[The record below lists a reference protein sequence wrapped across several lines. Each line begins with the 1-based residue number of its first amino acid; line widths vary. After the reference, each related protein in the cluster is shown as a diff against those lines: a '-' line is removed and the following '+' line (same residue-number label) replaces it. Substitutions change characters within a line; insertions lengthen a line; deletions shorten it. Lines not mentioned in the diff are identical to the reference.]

1 MTSNQDPILPVTR
14 RNFAAAL
21 TGAAAAAPWLAA
33 GRQPTA
39 PASPAAAPYPNA
51 TVQAV
56 EPRRRGSRPEAA
68 PFDGPIEFSGT
79 AVALKAEP
87 FPMTQVRVTG
97 GIYKDAADWNRGYMS
112 RLPADRL
119 LYNFRRNAGLP
130 VGGAEPLGGWESPA
144 DGRQAT
150 ELRGHFTGHF
160 LSASAQLYASA
171 GDREAKTKADYM
183 VAEMA
188 KVQEKLGGG
197 YLSAFPTEL
206 FDRLDRLSGQPADP
220 SASRDPNAPSLPW
233 APFYTVHKIMAG
245 MIDMYQLA
253 GNRQALEAAQGMADW
268 ADRWSA
274 SKTEEHMQQ
283 ILGVEFGGMAE
294 SLYNLSALTRND
306 RWAKAG
312 DRFTK
317 KRFVNPLGLRRDE
330 LRGLHVNTHVPQVI
344 AAARRYEISGDMR
357 FHDAADYFWY
367 EVASARSYVTTGTS
381 NDESW
386 NAEPRR
392 IAWELNNTR
401 GSATEECCCSYN
413 MLKLTRKL
421 YSWTADPRYFDYYER
436 SLLNMRIGT
445 IHPQTGHTQYYLS
458 LVPGAY
464 KTFNTEDKSFWCCTG
479 TGVEEYSK
487 LNDSIYW
494 RDQEGIYV
502 NLFIPS
508 ELNWAEKGLRL
519 KQETKFPEQAGT
531 ALVVTA
537 ERPTPLALRL
547 RIPAWLRSAPA
558 VKINGKTLEAA
569 ASPGSYLTLTR
580 TWKTGDRIEME
591 MPMPLTAEATPD
603 DPHTQAFLYGPLVL
617 AGDFGAEGLNEHLL
631 EGPSA
636 PAVWRASVNAPAL
649 PPLDVPVLQPKGDT
663 ASWVQPGDRPL
674 TFRITG
680 QSKEIVMAP
689 LNSIFDKRYVVYW
702 QVS

>member
-1 MTSNQDPILPVTR
+1 MTSTQDPVSSVTR
-14 RNFAAAL
+14 RSFAAAL
-21 TGAAAAAPWLAA
+21 AGAAAAVPL
-33 GRQPTA
+33 
-39 PASPAAAPYPNA
+39 PASAQQPAA
-51 TVQAV
+51 TVPAEQHRP
-56 EPRRRGSRPEAA
+56 PRSEVA
-68 PFDGPIEFSGT
+68 PFDGPIEFSG
-79 AVALKAEP
+79 APVMLKAEP

-97 GIYKDAADWNRGYMS
+97 GAYRDASDWNRGYMS
-112 RLPADRL
+112 RLAADRL
-119 LYNFRRNAGLP
+119 LYNFRRNAGLS
-130 VGGAEPLGGWESPA
+130 VGGAEPLGGWESPD
-144 DGRQAT
+144 DGKHGT

-160 LSASAQLYASA
+160 LSASAQLYASR
-171 GDREAKTKADYM
+171 GDREAKAKADYM

-188 KVQEKLGGG
+188 KVQQKLGGG

-206 FDRLDRLSGQPADP
+206 FDRLDKLSGQPP
-220 SASRDPNAPSLPW
+220 GPNAHLPW
-233 APFYTVHKIMAG
+233 APFYTIHKIMAG
-245 MIDMYQLA
+245 MIDMYQFA
-253 GNRQALEAAQGMADW
+253 QNRQALDVAQAMADW

-283 ILGVEFGGMAE
+283 ILNTEFGGMAE
-294 SLYNLSALTRND
+294 SLYNLSAIARD
-306 RWAKAG
+306 EQWAKAG

-317 KRFVNPLGLRRDE
+317 RRFVNPLGLRRDE
-330 LRGLHVNTHVPQVI
+330 LRGLHVNTHVPQAI

-357 FHDAADYFWY
+357 FHDVADYFWY
-367 EVASARSYVTTGTS
+367 EVAGARSYVTSGTS
-381 NDESW
+381 NDEHW
-386 NAEPRR
+386 TAEPRR
-392 IAWELNNTR
+392 ISWELNNTR

-436 SLLNMRIGT
+436 SLLNMRLGT
-445 IHPQTGHTQYYLS
+445 IRPQNGHTQYYLS

-464 KTFNTEDKSFWCCTG
+464 KTFNTEDQSFWCCTG

-494 RDQEGIYV
+494 RDQDGIYV

-508 ELNWAEKGLRL
+508 EVNWEEKGFRL

-531 ALVVTA
+531 ALEVTA
-537 ERPTPLALRL
+537 ERPTELALRL

-558 VKINGKTLEAA
+558 VKINGNKLEAA

-580 TWKTGDRIEME
+580 TWKTGDRVEME
-591 MPMPLTAEATPD
+591 MPTHLTVEATPD

-636 PAVWRASVNAPAL
+636 PAVRRGNESIPTSSNQPNVQPP
-649 PPLDVPVLQPKGDT
+649 PPLDVPVLHPTGDI
-663 ASWVQPGDRPL
+663 ASWVKPGDQPL

-680 QSKEIVMAP
+680 QSKDITLAP

-702 QVS
+702 QVP

>member
-1 MTSNQDPILPVTR
+1 MTSNHDPVFPATR
-14 RNFAAAL
+14 RTFAASLA
-21 TGAAAAAPWLAA
+21 GAVAAAQLPAAP
-33 GRQPTA
+33 QQ
-39 PASPAAAPYPNA
+39 PAAPSPSAAPPG
-51 TVQAV
+51 
-56 EPRRRGSRPEAA
+56 RGPRPEAA
-68 PFDGPIEFSGT
+68 PFDAPIEFSGT
-79 AVALKAEP
+79 PIALKVEP
-87 FPMTQVRVTG
+87 FPMPQVRVAG
-97 GIYKDAADWNRGYMS
+97 GIYKDAADWNRAYMS
-112 RLPADRL
+112 RLAPDRL
-119 LYNFRRNAGLP
+119 LYNFRQNAGLS

-144 DGRQAT
+144 DGKHGT

-188 KVQEKLGGG
+188 KVQQKLGG
-197 YLSAFPTEL
+197 YLSAFPTQL
-206 FDRLDRLSGQPADP
+206 FDRLDKLSGEPRDPAAP
-220 SASRDPNAPSLPW
+220 RDPNAPSLPW
-233 APFYTVHKIMAG
+233 APFYTIHKILAG

-253 GNRQALEAAQGMADW
+253 GNRQALEVAQGMAGW

-274 SKTEEHMQQ
+274 SKTEAHMQQ
-283 ILGVEFGGMAE
+283 ILNVEFGGMAE
-294 SLYNLSALTRND
+294 SLYNLSALTGDD

-330 LRGLHVNTHVPQVI
+330 LRGLHVNTHVPQAI

-357 FHDAADYFWY
+357 FHDVADYFWY
-367 EVASARSYVTTGTS
+367 EVTGARSYVTTGTS
-381 NDESW
+381 NGESW

-392 IAWELNNTR
+392 IAWELNHSR

-464 KTFNTEDKSFWCCTG
+464 KTFCTEDQSFWCCTG

-494 RDQEGIYV
+494 RDRDGIYI

-508 ELNWAEKGLRL
+508 EVNWEEKGFRL
-519 KQETKFPEQAGT
+519 KQDTKFPDEGAT
-531 ALVVTA
+531 ALVVA
-537 ERPTPLALRL
+537 AARPNALTLRL
-547 RIPAWLRSAPA
+547 RIPSWLRSQP
-558 VKINGKTLEAA
+558 VIKLNGRTLEAA

-580 TWKTGDRIEME
+580 TWKTGDRVEME
-591 MPMPLTAEATPD
+591 MPMRLTAEATPD

-617 AGDFGAEGLNEHLL
+617 AGDFGAEGLNEQLL

-636 PAVWRASVNAPAL
+636 PLVRRANAPAL
-649 PPLDVPVLQPKGDT
+649 PALEVPVLEPKGDIET
-663 ASWVQPGDRPL
+663 WIKPADRPL
-674 TFRITG
+674 TFRVAG
-680 QSKEIVMAP
+680 QSREIVMAP
-689 LNSIFDKRYVVYW
+689 LNGIFGKRYVVYW